1 VSQAQVNFLAC
12 LIGLSISV
20 AQADGRVMVSQI
32 EAMKAFFRRTFS
44 FPSVDQDLLH
54 RLIDEMYVNRDRI
67 DVQGLCSYY
76 AAVST
81 FEGRLLLLR
90 LLFQIAV
97 ADQRGVSQAEESLI
111 RRIADMLGLGEQYFR
126 QVRAEFVRGTGRAW
140 EVLGLSPDAGV
151 EQVKAAYRQMSLQNH
166 PDRVANLG
174 PEFVKVAEEKFK
186 AIQEAYEEIRRE
198 KGF

>member
-1 VSQAQVNFLAC
+1 
-12 LIGLSISV
+12 
-20 AQADGRVMVSQI
+20 
-32 EAMKAFFRRTFS
+32 
-44 FPSVDQDLLH
+44 
-54 RLIDEMYVNRDRI
+54 
-67 DVQGLCSYY
+67 VQGLCSYY

>member
-1 VSQAQVNFLAC
+1 
-12 LIGLSISV
+12 
-20 AQADGRVMVSQI
+20 
-32 EAMKAFFRRTFS
+32 
-44 FPSVDQDLLH
+44 
-54 RLIDEMYVNRDRI
+54 
-67 DVQGLCSYY
+67 
-76 AAVST
+76 
-81 FEGRLLLLR
+81 
-90 LLFQIAV
+90 
-97 ADQRGVSQAEESLI
+97 
-111 RRIADMLGLGEQYFR
+111 
-126 QVRAEFVRGTGRAW
+126 VRGTGRAW